1 MRAGREPLLDAKASS
16 VATWIRDLIGRKVEI
31 ATAADR
37 MRSRIRRRVEA
48 DAIEVF

>member
-1 MRAGREPLLDAKASS
+1 MQVEIEETGPVERL
-16 VATWIRDLIGRKVEI
+16 VKVEI

-37 MRSRIRRRVEA
+37 MRPRIRRRVEA